1 MSFLQITLII
11 FGGFLVLYLLTLGLA
26 KWGYSKL
33 DKQPAVPFK
42 IAATTLG
49 IIGLSAAVAIEIVVG
64 IIYFVVDIIKS

>member
-11 FGGFLVLYLLTLGLA
+11 FGGFLALYLLTLCFA

-33 DKQPAVPFK
+33 DKPPAVPFK
-42 IAATTLG
+42 IAATTMGILG
-49 IIGLSAAVAIEIVVG
+49 LYAAVAIEIIVG